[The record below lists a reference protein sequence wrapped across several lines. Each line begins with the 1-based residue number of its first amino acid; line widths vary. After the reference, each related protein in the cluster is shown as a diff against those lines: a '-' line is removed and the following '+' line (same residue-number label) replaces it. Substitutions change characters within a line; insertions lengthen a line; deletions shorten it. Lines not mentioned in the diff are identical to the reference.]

1 MDQTPKCK
9 RTPFNHS
16 QSALIVTTRKGLL
29 SEASAR
35 ITAPAGERIA
45 TSRSMLRVEE
55 SENGPL
61 LPSSMMVLTALSASE
76 LCMTPELRSDD
87 AADDIVTVCAET
99 AASSTH
105 RAANIKPAVSP
116 GEKAEDRAVRR
127 ERALVKLRA
136 VGLGMWLWLCSVT
149 PVMLQYT
156 VNTRNARVKRY
167 FGGGHEGGQ
176 LRL

>member
-87 AADDIVTVCAET
+87 VADDIVTVY
-99 AASSTH
+99 AAAGSTH
-105 RAANIKPAVSP
+105 RAEKIKTAVSP
-116 GEKAEDRAVRR
+116 GEKAEDRAVRP
-127 ERALVKLRA
+127 LRA
-136 VGLGMWLWLCSVT
+136 GSFWAFVPPNHVFLL
-149 PVMLQYT
+149 
-156 VNTRNARVKRY
+156 
-167 FGGGHEGGQ
+167 
-176 LRL
+176 

>member
-1 MDQTPKCK
+1 MVIEILAPSGMYIAPPLPPHMVSLMPPRSVRLANETM
-9 RTPFNHS
+9 TA
-16 QSALIVTTRKGLL
+16 ALIVTTRKGLL

-87 AADDIVTVCAET
+87 VADDIVTVY
-99 AASSTH
+99 AAAGSTH
-105 RAANIKPAVSP
+105 RAEKIKTAVSP
-116 GEKAEDRAVRR
+116 GEKAEDRAVRQAFGDSM
-127 ERALVKLRA
+127 RAAEEKIIPA
-136 VGLGMWLWLCSVT
+136 G
-149 PVMLQYT
+149 
-156 VNTRNARVKRY
+156 
-167 FGGGHEGGQ
+167 
-176 LRL
+176 